1 MNHNPLSLFDKK
13 QRHPGEDNDARCA
26 MDKENVLYHRN
37 GKPVLDKDGHPV
49 YVDRQLGERPLLND
63 GEEDGLGDIPPEEK
77 REDADFAVVVPP
89 EEKREDAD
97 FAVIVPPEE
106 EKHEGAPDDPDPL
119 RVLLEEAGRSEA
131 ADHSDAADCS
141 DAAD

>member
-1 MNHNPLSLFDKK
+1 MNHNPLSLFEKR
-13 QRHPGEDNDARCA
+13 QRHSGEDNDARCA

-77 REDADFAVVVPP
+77 QEDADFAVV
-89 EEKREDAD
+89 
-97 FAVIVPPEE
+97 VPPEE